1 MGTSSAADAFIHGD
15 ELQEQGKGQPGTI
28 DGEYMVR
35 LRLKGSPPQGHATCE
50 VVDLA
55 VLGQPAGHV
64 PTAAFA
70 IEQLQLEIVA
80 DTPPGTQVE
89 AMLRTGS
96 TPAFS
101 PRHWTAWTPAA
112 LGVSD
117 RPHRFAQWQLRLVT
131 NNAGATPTVTSVAF
145 DVRSQDEAGS
155 LATVTL
161 QQPDLLS
168 HSAYLHTYLPPPL
181 TVGEYEGG
189 PKGGFRVDRLL
200 KQYRLEDVIAP
211 GKTQLEQI
219 ALLRDWVHS
228 QWLGWQSAKYPFGP
242 SWDPLE
248 ILDAVKTNS
257 GYGMCTHYSA
267 VFVGCASA
275 LGWVARSVVI
285 DHHWYEILTET

>member
-1 MGTSSAADAFIHGD
+1 M
-15 ELQEQGKGQPGTI
+15 
-28 DGEYMVR
+28 
-35 LRLKGSPPQGHATCE
+35 
-50 VVDLA
+50 
-55 VLGQPAGHV
+55 
-64 PTAAFA
+64 
-70 IEQLQLEIVA
+70 
-80 DTPPGTQVE
+80 
-89 AMLRTGS
+89 
-96 TPAFS
+96 
-101 PRHWTAWTPAA
+101 
-112 LGVSD
+112 D

-131 NNAGATPTVTSVAF
+131 NNASVAPTVTSVAF

-161 QQPDLLS
+161 KQPDLLS

-285 DHHWYEILTET
+285 DHHWYEILTDT